1 MTEDERFM
9 AIALEEARRALAES
23 NRPFGAVV
31 VREGRVVARGRNLIE
46 RESDPTAHAELV
58 AVRNAC
64 RALDTL
70 SLEGATL
77 YTTCEPCLMCTA
89 AILWAKIP
97 RVVIGAAW
105 ADAPTSFDKEK
116 LAFFDVLGQGK
127 YRFRYEVGVMREECV
142 KLYGG

>member
-9 AIALEEARRALAES
+9 AIALEEARRALAEG
-23 NRPFGAVV
+23 NRPFGAAVA
-31 VREGRVVARGRNLIE
+31 RDGRLVARGRNLIA
-46 RESDPTAHAELV
+46 SACDPTAHAELM

-64 RALDTL
+64 RALHAL

-77 YTTCEPCLMCTA
+77 YTTCEPCLMCTS

-97 RVVIGAAW
+97 RVVIGATW
-105 ADAPTSFDKEK
+105 ADAPASFEKGK
-116 LAFFDVLGQGK
+116 LAFFDVLGRGK
-127 YRFRYEVGVMREECV
+127 YKFEYKVGVMREECA

>member
-9 AIALEEARRALAES
+9 AIALEEARRALAEG
-23 NRPFGAVV
+23 NRPFGAAV
-31 VREGRVVARGRNLIE
+31 VRDGRLVARGRNLIE
-46 RESDPTAHAELV
+46 SACDATAHAELI

-64 RALDTL
+64 QALHAL

-97 RVVIGAAW
+97 RVVIGATW
-105 ADAPTSFDKEK
+105 ADAPASFDREK

-127 YRFRYEVGVMREECV
+127 YQFEYEVGVMREECV

>member
-1 MTEDERFM
+1 MTDDERFM
-9 AIALEEARRALAES
+9 AIALEEARRALAEG

-31 VREGRVVARGRNLIE
+31 VRDGRLVACGHNLIE
-46 RESDPTAHAELV
+46 SESDPTAHAELM

-64 RALDTL
+64 RALGSL

-77 YTTCEPCLMCTA
+77 YTTCEPCLMCTS

-97 RVVIGAAW
+97 RVVIGASW

-116 LAFFDVLGQGK
+116 LAFFDVLGQGN
-127 YRFRYEVGVMREECV
+127 YRFEYEVGVMRDV
-142 KLYGG
+142 